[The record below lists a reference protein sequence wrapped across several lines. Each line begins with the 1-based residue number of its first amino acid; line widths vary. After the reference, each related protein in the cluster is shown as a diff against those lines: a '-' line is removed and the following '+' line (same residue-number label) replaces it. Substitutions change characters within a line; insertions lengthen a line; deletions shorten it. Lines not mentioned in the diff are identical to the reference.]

1 MPQSAEAP
9 APQLGGL
16 RRRPRTARASLALLD
31 VRLLTSCERVHS
43 RLTSTEGGSLS
54 YQEIIYTK
62 QSKIAEITFNR
73 PDHLNALTQS
83 MRGEI
88 LDATRDASAD
98 DDIRVLVFK
107 GAGRGF
113 CAGADLAAGG
123 RGRGDGSAEP
133 NSGLPRD
140 GFQEAFARIM
150 WDMPKPAVAS
160 INGPAAGLGFGM
172 ALSCD
177 IRIASTQGKFA
188 SAFSRISLV
197 PEACMT
203 FYLPRI
209 VGLARAAEIL
219 YTGRQVW
226 AEEALGMGL
235 VNQVV
240 EPEAL
245 EGAVA
250 DMARTLADAAPIAIQ
265 LTRRELYRGL
275 EGTFGSQL
283 EMELFHQKFAGR
295 SQDAAEGPRAF
306 MEKRAPEFQGR

>member
-1 MPQSAEAP
+1 M
-9 APQLGGL
+9 
-16 RRRPRTARASLALLD
+16 
-31 VRLLTSCERVHS
+31 
-43 RLTSTEGGSLS
+43 S
-54 YQEIIYTK
+54 YEEIIYEK
-62 QSKIAEITFNR
+62 DDQIATITFNR
-73 PDHLNALTQS
+73 PEQLNALTQN

-88 LDATRDASAD
+88 LSATKDASAD
-98 DDIRVLVFK
+98 DDVRVVVFK

-123 RGRGDGSAEP
+123 RAGVDPQAP
-133 NSGLPRD
+133 NSRLPRD
-140 GFQEAFARIM
+140 GFQEAFARVM
-150 WDMPKPAVAS
+150 WDMPKPAVAA
-160 INGPAAGLGFGM
+160 INGAAAGLGFGM

-188 SAFSRISLV
+188 AAFSRISLV

-226 AEEALGMGL
+226 ADEAMAMGL

-240 EPEAL
+240 DPGAL
-245 EGAVA
+245 DTAVD
-250 DMARTLADAAPIAIQ
+250 DMARTLAEAAPIAIQ

-283 EMELFHQKFAGR
+283 EMELFHQKFAGQ
-295 SQDAAEGPRAF
+295 SLDAREGPRAF
-306 MEKRAPEFQGR
+306 MEKQFQGR

>member
-1 MPQSAEAP
+1 
-9 APQLGGL
+9 
-16 RRRPRTARASLALLD
+16 
-31 VRLLTSCERVHS
+31 
-43 RLTSTEGGSLS
+43 
-54 YQEIIYTK
+54 
-62 QSKIAEITFNR
+62 
-73 PDHLNALTQS
+73 
-83 MRGEI
+83 
-88 LDATRDASAD
+88 
-98 DDIRVLVFK
+98 
-107 GAGRGF
+107 
-113 CAGADLAAGG
+113 
-123 RGRGDGSAEP
+123 
-133 NSGLPRD
+133 
-140 GFQEAFARIM
+140 M

-160 INGPAAGLGFGM
+160 INGAAAGLGFGM

-177 IRIASTQGKFA
+177 IRIASTVGKFA

-240 EPEAL
+240 APEEL
-245 EGAVA
+245 DHAV
-250 DMARTLADAAPIAIQ
+250 DSMAQTLADAAPIAIQ

-295 SQDAAEGPRAF
+295 TLDAREGPRAF
-306 MEKRAPEFQGR
+306 MEKREPDFQGR

>member
-1 MPQSAEAP
+1 M
-9 APQLGGL
+9 
-16 RRRPRTARASLALLD
+16 
-31 VRLLTSCERVHS
+31 
-43 RLTSTEGGSLS
+43 S
-54 YQEIIYTK
+54 YQEIIFEVADRVAT
-62 QSKIAEITFNR
+62 ITFNR
-73 PDHLNALTQS
+73 PERLNALTQN

-88 LDATRDASAD
+88 LDALRIANAD
-98 DDIRVLVFK
+98 DEVRVVVFK
-107 GAGRGF
+107 GAGKGF
-113 CAGADLAAGG
+113 CAGADLTPAKDQAH
-123 RGRGDGSAEP
+123 RKTASDP

-140 GFQEAFARIM
+140 GFQETFAKLM
-150 WDMPKPAVAS
+150 WDMPKPALAS
-160 INGPAAGLGFGM
+160 INGAAAGLGFGM
-172 ALSCD
+172 ALCCD
-177 IRIASTQGKFA
+177 LRIASTQGKFA

-226 AEEALGMGL
+226 ADEAMTMGL

-240 EPEAL
+240 APDELEA
-245 EGAVA
+245 AVTS
-250 DMARTLADAAPIAIQ
+250 MAQTLANAAPIAIQ

-295 SQDAAEGPRAF
+295 SLDAREGPQAF
-306 MEKRAPEFQGR
+306 MQKREPDFRGR

>member
-1 MPQSAEAP
+1 M
-9 APQLGGL
+9 
-16 RRRPRTARASLALLD
+16 
-31 VRLLTSCERVHS
+31 
-43 RLTSTEGGSLS
+43 S
-54 YQEIIYTK
+54 YEEIIYDK
-62 QSKIAEITFNR
+62 ADQIATITFNR
-73 PDHLNALTQS
+73 PDQLNALTQN

-88 LDATRDASAD
+88 LEATQDASVD
-98 DDIRVLVFK
+98 DDIRVLVLQ

-123 RGRGDGSAEP
+123 RSKVDTEAA
-133 NSGLPRD
+133 NSRLPRD
-140 GFQEAFARIM
+140 GFQEAFARVM
-150 WDMPKPAVAS
+150 WDMPKPAVAA
-160 INGPAAGLGFGM
+160 INGATAGLGFGM

-177 IRIASTQGKFA
+177 IRIASTLGKFA

-226 AEEALGMGL
+226 AQEALAMGL

-240 EPEAL
+240 EPDKL
-245 EGAVA
+245 DGAVA
-250 DMARTLADAAPIAIQ
+250 EMARTLADAAPIAIQ

-283 EMELFHQKFAGR
+283 EMELFHQKFAGQ
-295 SQDAAEGPRAF
+295 SLDAREGPRAF